1 MSFKGKQQI
10 HYNIMLHFKHL
21 LWWIIK
27 NKQELKKNKKQTLT
41 RNKNQWTQNK
51 IEK

>member
-27 NKQELKKNKKQTLT
+27 NKQELKKNK
-41 RNKNQWTQNK
+41 NKPLQGTK
-51 IEK
+51 INGPKIK